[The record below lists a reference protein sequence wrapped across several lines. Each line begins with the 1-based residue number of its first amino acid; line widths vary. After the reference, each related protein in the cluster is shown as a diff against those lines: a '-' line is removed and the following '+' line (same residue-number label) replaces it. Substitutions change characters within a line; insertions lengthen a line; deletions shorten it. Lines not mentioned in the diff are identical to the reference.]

1 MQNVTSE
8 MENIMMIYK
17 TAKVVRNSITKF
29 AVEKK
34 KTDTITVSS
43 TRDDIPTDL
52 YSLIQLILVGSEEQ
66 LQTEMRS
73 RTVDRSAL
81 IIVQNIMYAFEIR
94 RQVQHIPKKASDTF
108 RTPHSQENPQIVGLA
123 LTLHHNTKN
132 KMLMDLLH
140 VQNYCVSYNRTLLLE
155 TAIANAV
162 VENTK
167 KFDGLYVPLFLKKGT
182 FVFFAIDNTDFTED
196 RCSVSEG

>member
-1 MQNVTSE
+1 
-8 MENIMMIYK
+8 MMIYK

-52 YSLIQLILVGSEEQ
+52 YSLIRWILVGSEEQ

-81 IIVQNIMYAFEIR
+81 IICQNIMYAFTGDKCNTYPRKPLTHSE
-94 RQVQHIPKKASDTF
+94 HHTHE
-108 RTPHSQENPQIVGLA
+108 RTHRL
-123 LTLHHNTKN
+123 
-132 KMLMDLLH
+132 
-140 VQNYCVSYNRTLLLE
+140 
-155 TAIANAV
+155 
-162 VENTK
+162 
-167 KFDGLYVPLFLKKGT
+167 
-182 FVFFAIDNTDFTED
+182 
-196 RCSVSEG
+196 